1 MESQQDIVDLTIND
15 DDDFFFLTELSETA
29 ANSLKMNGMEG
40 NKKTA
45 KQNHEDVS
53 VCGSEDGE
61 SVYGS
66 EDGEINAKQN
76 QEDDTLSVYGSDES
90 VYGSEDGEITAK
102 QNQEDDTFSVYGSED
117 GEIAA
122 KQYKEDDT
130 LSVYGSE
137 DGEIVTATEEK
148 EEESKKI
155 IFKRIWSN
163 FGKKPRKATPQS
175 AAFDVYSCSHK
186 TIYPGQMERFS
197 LGFKMKMPKGYC
209 AKIYGR
215 LGMTV
220 KHGIH
225 LAGGISI
232 IDGDFRGP
240 ISICLKNSHRSCPY
254 KIKVNDQVAQM
265 MIERVDDFE
274 WIEGT
279 EDDFKIEGV
288 SENASEAQCGRKRI
302 RNLEGFRSTGI

>member
-15 DDDFFFLTELSETA
+15 DDDCFFLTEP
-29 ANSLKMNGMEG
+29 AN
-40 NKKTA
+40 KTA
-45 KQNHEDVS
+45 TAKKNHES
-53 VCGSEDGE
+53 VNACKSEDG
-61 SVYGS
+61 
-66 EDGEINAKQN
+66 
-76 QEDDTLSVYGSDES
+76 ES

-102 QNQEDDTFSVYGSED
+102 QNQEDD
-117 GEIAA
+117 I
-122 KQYKEDDT
+122 

-137 DGEIVTATEEK
+137 DGEITAKQNQEDDTLSCYGSEDGEIVSKEEEK
-148 EEESKKI
+148 EEDSKKI
-155 IFKRIWSN
+155 IFKRIWPN
-163 FGKKPRKATPQS
+163 IRKKPRKAMPQS
-175 AAFDVYSCSHK
+175 AAFNVYSCSHK

-225 LAGGISI
+225 LAGGVSI
-232 IDGDFRGP
+232 IEPDFRGP

-254 KIKVNDQVAQM
+254 EIKVNDRVTQM
-265 MIERVDDFE
+265 MIERVVDFE

-279 EDDFKIEGV
+279 ENDFKTEGVSKNTSEV
-288 SENASEAQCGRKRI
+288 SENASEAQCGMKRI
-302 RNLEGFRSTGI
+302 KKLEGFGSTGI

>member
-1 MESQQDIVDLTIND
+1 MESQQDIVDLTINND
-15 DDDFFFLTELSETA
+15 DDCFFLTEPSEM

-40 NKKTA
+40 NKETT

-66 EDGEINAKQN
+66 EDGEITAKQN
-76 QEDDTLSVYGSDES
+76 QEDDTLSG
-90 VYGSEDGEITAK
+90 
-102 QNQEDDTFSVYGSED
+102 
-117 GEIAA
+117 
-122 KQYKEDDT
+122 
-130 LSVYGSE
+130 YGSE
-137 DGEIVTATEEK
+137 DGEIVTDKKEEK

-155 IFKRIWSN
+155 IFKKIWSN
-163 FGKKPRKATPQS
+163 FGKRPRKATPQS
-175 AAFDVYSCSHK
+175 AAFNVYSCSHK

-197 LGFKMKMPKGYC
+197 LGFKMKMLKGYC

-215 LGMTV
+215 SGMTV

-225 LAGGISI
+225 LAGGVSI
-232 IDGDFRGP
+232 IDRDFRGP

-254 KIKVNDQVAQM
+254 KIKVNDRVAQM

-288 SENASEAQCGRKRI
+288 SENASEGQCGRKRI
-302 RNLEGFRSTGI
+302 RNLEGFGSTGI